1 MVGDAIQTL
10 ETVVNPTISTVRNTE
25 LILSTRRS
33 ANRVDS
39 PATELYWRSGHSRR
53 VSEQLRYEWP
63 DFPTEP
69 LRPAGKNCVGDG
81 GLFKQTNGKPS

>member
-1 MVGDAIQTL
+1 M
-10 ETVVNPTISTVRNTE
+10 VNPTISTVRNTE

-33 ANRVDS
+33 TKRVDS
-39 PATELYWRSGHSRR
+39 LTTESYWRSGHSRR

-63 DFPTEP
+63 DFQTEP
-69 LRPAGKNCVGDG
+69 LRPAGKNCVGER